1 MRLQQSNSPAQPY
14 GSDVPKAMVKIRG
27 FKVKNAPS
35 RKALATKKIKKD
47 RKILP
52 ESTGDAGVDSLI
64 LQSAKSLALTQTKMP
79 VKATKVSR
87 SAVRKKQKAK
97 VSGARKKQRRKG
109 IN

>member
-1 MRLQQSNSPAQPY
+1 MPL
-14 GSDVPKAMVKIRG
+14 V
-27 FKVKNAPS
+27 NAPS

-64 LQSAKSLALTQTKMP
+64 LQSAKSLALTQTKKP